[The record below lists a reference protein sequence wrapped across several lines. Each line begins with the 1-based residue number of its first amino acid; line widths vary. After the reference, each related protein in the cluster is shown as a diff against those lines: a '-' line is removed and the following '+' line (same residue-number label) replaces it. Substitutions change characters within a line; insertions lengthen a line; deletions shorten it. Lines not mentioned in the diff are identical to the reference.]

1 MAQVARMAS
10 QGETANPCA
19 EMTSPAIASKAA
31 CKSTE
36 SMRALLFG
44 YLLAPTTVAACVLL
58 RSLLNPV
65 LHERGRLITFAL
77 AVAISA
83 LVGGIGPGLLATAL
97 SLLIAGLFF
106 YQPHLELFTHEP
118 EAALTILF
126 LFNSLVICWLAAARD
141 RAARAA
147 RLMNQ
152 QLEERVSQRTAQ
164 VEQRTI
170 ELQAYQRKLRSL
182 ASELTLAEQRE
193 RRRIAVDL
201 HDHIAHL
208 LVMCKLKLSPLGQHV
223 AGADAKAIEQI
234 KDALDEAISYT
245 RTLIFRLSPPVLY
258 ELGLEAAVEWLSTQ
272 FQSRHD
278 LAVEVRDDKQPK
290 PLGEDMR
297 TALFQSIRE
306 LLFNVVKHA
315 GCKRAVVSLART
327 DNNILITVQDQGAGF
342 DPAPSFEERP
352 AAGLGLFSVRERIDL
367 LGGSMEVASASGHGT
382 RITITAPLDGQSE
395 RASAAETGVQEKSA
409 SQTLDE
415 LNRQP
420 PLSGSAGLKLATL

>member
-1 MAQVARMAS
+1 MAS
-10 QGETANPCA
+10 QSETANPCA
-19 EMTSPAIASKAA
+19 EMANPAIASKTAS
-31 CKSTE
+31 KPTE
-36 SMRALLFG
+36 SMRALVLG
-44 YLLAPTTVAACVLL
+44 YLLAPITVAACVLL
-58 RSLLNPV
+58 RYLLNPV

-106 YQPHLELFTHEP
+106 FKPHLQLFTHEP

-152 QLEERVSQRTAQ
+152 QLEERVAQRTAQ
-164 VEQRTI
+164 VEHRTI

-223 AGADAKAIEQI
+223 AGGDARTIEQI

-258 ELGLEAAVEWLSTQ
+258 ELGLEAAVEWLSGQ
-272 FQSRHD
+272 FHSRHD
-278 LAVEVRDDKQPK
+278 LTVEVRDDKQPK

-315 GCKRAVVSLART
+315 GCKRAVVSLARS
-327 DNNILITVQDQGAGF
+327 DNSIVITVQDQGIGF
-342 DPAPSFEERP
+342 DPATSSEQRP

-367 LGGSMEVASASGHGT
+367 LGGSMEVASAPGRGT
-382 RITITAPLDGQSE
+382 RITITAPLDLQSE
-395 RASAAETGVQEKSA
+395 RANVAGTAMQEKSEP
-409 SQTLDE
+409 SSPDE
-415 LNRQP
+415 LDRRP
-420 PLSGSAGLKLATL
+420 PFSGSDGLTVATL